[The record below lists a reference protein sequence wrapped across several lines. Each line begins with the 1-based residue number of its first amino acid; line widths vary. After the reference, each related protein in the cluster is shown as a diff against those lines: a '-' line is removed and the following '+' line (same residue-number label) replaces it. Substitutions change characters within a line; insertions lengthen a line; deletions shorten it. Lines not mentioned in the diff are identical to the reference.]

1 MMPTRSWVQEVVG
14 RPYSDVLSP
23 RFDVLSNLV
32 NMKRIKTI
40 EQVAMGFYLCRWLVI
55 SCGMGALAGSASA
68 LFLAALDRATETR
81 LGHPWLLALLPV
93 AGFVTGW
100 VYHRAGKSVEG
111 GNNLLIDEIH
121 DPQKLVPK
129 RMVPLVMIATVV
141 THLFGGSAGREG
153 TAVQMGG
160 AIADQITRVLK
171 LDRDDRRILLM
182 GGIAAGFSSVFGT
195 PLAGAIF
202 GLEVLAIGRIRYD
215 ALLACVISSVVADEV
230 CRMWGIHH
238 TVYSI
243 PLVPHLSVLG
253 LGSVLIAGMAFGVVG
268 MLFADSTHALS
279 AFLKRRIAHAPMRAL
294 TGGVIVAVAATVL
307 NVPQCLWLGIPT
319 IEASFHGPL
328 PLYDFAG
335 KFGFTVVTL
344 ASGFKGGEVTPLFYI
359 GATLGNALG
368 HVLALP
374 IPVLAGLGFVAVFA
388 GAANTPIASTVMA
401 IELFGAEIGVYAAIA
416 CVVAYLF
423 SGHTGI
429 YRAQRVGHAKHP
441 LLPHGMRLAD
451 IPALRRIRQSAPG
464 ASSRSETDASF
475 SRARE

>member
-1 MMPTRSWVQEVVG
+1 MPTSSWVQEVVG
-14 RPYSDVLSP
+14 RPCDAPCRPGLTHTQTWTA
-23 RFDVLSNLV
+23 
-32 NMKRIKTI
+32 MKHLKSI
-40 EQVAMGFYLCRWLVI
+40 EQFAMVPYLARWLLL
-55 SCGMGALAGSASA
+55 SCILGALAGSASA
-68 LFLAALDRATETR
+68 LFLYALDSATDVR
-81 LGHPWLLALLPV
+81 VGHAWLLWLLPI
-93 AGFVTGW
+93 AGFATGW
-100 VYHRAGKSVEG
+100 VYHRVGKPVEG

-121 DPQKLVPK
+121 DPQKIVPK
-129 RMVPLVMIATVV
+129 RMAPLVLIATVV

-160 AIADQITRVLK
+160 ALADQVTK
-171 LDRDDRRILLM
+171 LFGLEREDRRILLM

-202 GLEVLAIGRIRYD
+202 GLEVLSIGRLRYD
-215 ALLACVISSVVADEV
+215 ALLTCVASSLVANQV
-230 CRMWGIHH
+230 CRVWGIHH
-238 TVYSI
+238 TVYTI
-243 PLVPHLSVLG
+243 PFVPHVSPLG
-253 LGSVLIAGMAFGVVG
+253 LGSVILAGIAFGVVG

-279 AFLKRRIAHAPMRAL
+279 AFIKRQIAYAPARPFVGGLVVAL
-294 TGGVIVAVAATVL
+294 AATVL
-307 NVPQCLWLGIPT
+307 NVPQYLGLGIPT
-319 IEASFHGPL
+319 IVESFNQSL
-328 PLYDFAG
+328 PVYDFAG

-374 IPVLAGLGFVAVFA
+374 MPVLAGLGFVAVFA

-401 IELFGAEIGVYAAIA
+401 IELFGADIGMYAALA

-441 LLPHGMRLAD
+441 LLPSGMRLSD
-451 IPALRRIRQSAPG
+451 IPAIRRAGRPDSATVTRP
-464 ASSRSETDASF
+464 
-475 SRARE
+475 